1 VSSGTDST
9 VREQT
14 EGLAAASDAALD
26 GLGPGRL
33 PPPDQQRP
41 APRTVVI
48 KPPSGW
54 PTVDLRE
61 LWAYR
66 ELAFTFAWRDFRV
79 RYKQT
84 YVGATWAIIQPLMQ
98 MVVFTVVFGK
108 FAKFPTS
115 GNLSYPI
122 FSYGG
127 LLLWAYFQS
136 SLQRASTCIV
146 SGAPFVTKVYF
157 PRVLL
162 PLASVTSP
170 LVDFFFASVVVVG
183 LMAYFQV
190 APALTALLVP
200 LFILLA
206 MMTALGVGM
215 LLAAVNVRFR
225 DVPYVIPFM
234 LQIWMFLSP
243 VLYATDPADAPGLR
257 RWQWVYAANPMNGVI
272 SGFRWALLGS
282 TQPQAGQLAL
292 SVGVAVLLLVAGLAV
307 FKRAEPRFADQM

>member
-9 VREQT
+9 VREKT
-14 EGLAAASDAALD
+14 PALAPGLDAELD
-26 GLGPGRL
+26 ELRRA
-33 PPPDQQRP
+33 RP
-41 APRTVVI
+41 AAPEGGEGAAPRVVVI
-48 KPPSGW
+48 KPPGRW
-54 PTVDLRE
+54 PTIDLRE

-66 ELAFTFAWRDFRV
+66 ELALTFAWRDFRV

-84 YVGATWAIIQPLMQ
+84 FIGATWAIIQPLMQ

-136 SLQRASTCIV
+136 ALQRSSTCLV
-146 SGAPFVTKVYF
+146 SGAGFVTKVYF

-170 LVDFFFASVVVVG
+170 LVDFFFSGLVLVG

-190 APALTALLVP
+190 VPSITVLVAP

-206 MMTALGVGM
+206 LMTAAGVGM

-234 LQIWMFLSP
+234 LQTWMFLSP
-243 VLYATDPADAPGLR
+243 VLYATDAPGLR

-282 TQPQAGQLAL
+282 TRPQGAQLGL
-292 SVGVAVLLLVAGLAV
+292 SVGVALLLLLGGLAV
-307 FKRAEPRFADQM
+307 FKRFEPRFADQM